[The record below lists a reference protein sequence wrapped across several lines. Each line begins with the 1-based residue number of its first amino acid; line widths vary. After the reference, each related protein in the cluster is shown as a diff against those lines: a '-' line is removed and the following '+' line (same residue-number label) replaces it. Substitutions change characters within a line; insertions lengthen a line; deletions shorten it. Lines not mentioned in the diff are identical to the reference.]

1 MSMMTGLATLLG
13 SGRASLMPL
22 VIAGS
27 LLVWLGM
34 LMFIVIIWRTGR
46 QQ

>member
-1 MSMMTGLATLLG
+1 MIGEIDLYG
-13 SGRASLMPL
+13 VLMPP
-22 VIAGS
+22 